1 MLELDEINLKLSQ
14 YFEDLNEVELLHKAL
29 KKQNTHLITFD
40 DNADEI
46 KSYCEKYRLK
56 PESTIIC
63 ADVQSKQKLYD
74 YLYHSAFRNYLLLQK
89 GSQEANFSHLNFI
102 IYLQRQKFSFQE
114 ATLDKNNSFSTEE
127 MEDLFRSKKSST
139 QIRKHF
145 SIVFNELLMNA
156 IIHGETPKPKLSFT
170 TFSDY
175 LIFRIEDK
183 KGTFDFEN
191 LKKVF
196 NTEMKEVNSEEIRTA
211 GIGLNIVFKHTSGL
225 MYEVEERKSTAVTF
239 FINLNR
245 THRDCSFIFCRSIS
259 AQEQYPEED

>member
-1 MLELDEINLKLSQ
+1 MLELETINERLAS
-14 YFEDLNEVELLHKAL
+14 YFNDLPEVELLHKAL
-29 KKQNTHLITFD
+29 KKQNTHLIPFD

-63 ADVQSKQKLYD
+63 ADVQSKQMLYD
-74 YLYHSAFRNYLLLQK
+74 YLFNSSFRNYLLLQR
-89 GSQEANFSHLNFI
+89 GSQETNYSHLNFI

-127 MEDLFRSKKSST
+127 MEDLFRTKNSSS

-145 SIVFNELLMNA
+145 SIVFNELVMNA
-156 IIHGETPKPKLSFT
+156 IIHGATPKPKLSFA

-175 LIFRIEDK
+175 LIFRIEDN
-183 KGTFDFEN
+183 KGSFDFEH

-196 NTEMKEVNSEEIRTA
+196 DTEMKEVNSEEIRTA
-211 GIGLNIVFKHTSGL
+211 GIGLNLVFKHTSGL
-225 MYEVEERKSTAVTF
+225 MYEVNPGKSTAVTF